1 MALRIERA
9 TDEQKTEFLKL
20 REKKQAE
27 GVSEWY
33 FDEKTTCLI
42 LEGKAVVDHYG
53 EKNTVQAGD
62 LVTFPQG
69 YRCQW
74 EIIEPVRVVG
84 KI

>member
-1 MALRIERA
+1 MALRIEKA
-9 TDEQKTEFLKL
+9 TDDQKKSFAGL
-20 REKKQAE
+20 REKKQTE
-27 GVSEWY
+27 GTTEWY
-33 FDEKTTCLI
+33 FDEKTVCLI

-53 EKNTVQAGD
+53 EKITIEGGD

-74 EIIEPVRVVG
+74 EILEPVRVVG